1 MEPTTMSGTL
11 SLRFRFR
18 TKVSISWPSNLFRRD
33 AFFYEV
39 DIALSLR
46 NKVTSSFV
54 AMCHFVQSDAYC
66 SARRC
71 LGFLARVACCA
82 CAQCLFQRKPFLFSN

>member
-1 MEPTTMSGTL
+1 MGL
-11 SLRFRFR
+11 SESTRSSRHFRY
-18 TKVSISWPSNLFRRD
+18 SLELY

-82 CAQCLFQRKPFLFSN
+82 CAQCLFQRNPFCFQTETVDAVMSLDV